1 MKIKF
6 LPAALLFPLL
16 ASAGVQY
23 NESDLRVRN
32 MQVTKVNQQINVRM
46 DLDYTNVPLK
56 SSQEM
61 TVTPVLRSGNDE
73 IVMPTVVF
81 AGRQRYYYRLRNNDT
96 GVPLMRSGKEAT
108 MAYEASFPYQP
119 WMNNSELV
127 VNYRVDGCC
136 GNQLASFSTP
146 LQSVNFTPPAY
157 TAEYVYIPPQA
168 EKVKIRQESGTAY
181 IDFVVNRTDINP
193 GYRNNAAELAK
204 ITTTVNNVKNDPDI
218 TITGMSIKGFASPE
232 GNYENNVRLAK
243 GRTAAL
249 EQYVQDI
256 YQFPDGFIKTSSDPS
271 NFDGLKD
278 YLMANDIAEKDGILA
293 ILNSDL
299 SPYDKNMKIRTSYP
313 GEYAWLLKNVYPGL
327 RKSDYKIDYTV
338 RSYTDVAEIFQVMK
352 VAPQKLSLS
361 EFYLA
366 AQSLQPGTD
375 AFNEVFD
382 IAVRMFPNDEI
393 ANLNAANS
401 AMQRGDLVSAS
412 KYLNKAGN
420 SNEVLYAQGV
430 LAALRN
436 DHATAM
442 QIFSRLQNVMPQ
454 AAEAL
459 GQLQAI
465 KDFNGK

>member
-6 LPAALLFPLL
+6 LLAALLFPFL

-23 NESDLRVRN
+23 NKSDLKPQN
-32 MQVTKVNQQINVRM
+32 LQVTKIHQQMSVKM
-46 DLDYTNVPLK
+46 DLDYTRVPVK
-56 SSQEM
+56 TSQEL
-61 TVTPVLRSGNDE
+61 TVTPVLRSGNNE
-73 IVMPTVVF
+73 MVMPSVVIS
-81 AGRQRYYYRLRNNDT
+81 GRQRYYYRLRNDDT
-96 GVPLMRSGKEAT
+96 NVTLLRSGKDAT
-108 MAYEASFPYQP
+108 MAYTASFPYQP

-127 VNYRVDGCC
+127 LNYKVDGCC
-136 GNQLASFSTP
+136 GSPKAAFDIP
-146 LQSVNFTPPAY
+146 LYDVNFTPPTY
-157 TAEYVYIPPQA
+157 TAEYVYIPPKA

-181 IDFVVNRTDINP
+181 IDFVVNKTDINP
-193 GYRNNAAELAK
+193 AYRNNAAELAK

-243 GRTAAL
+243 GRTQAL
-249 EQYVQDI
+249 EQYVQNI
-256 YQFPDGFIKTSSDPS
+256 YKFPDGFIKTSSDAS

-278 YLMANDIAEKDGILA
+278 YLMANDVAEKAGILD
-293 ILNSDL
+293 IINSDL
-299 SPYDKNMKIRTSYP
+299 NPYDKNMKIRTSYP
-313 GEYAWLLKNVYPGL
+313 EEYAWLLKNVYPGL

-338 RSYTDVAEIFQVMK
+338 RSYTDVAEIFRVMK

-366 AQSLQPGTD
+366 AQSLQPGTE

-382 IAVRMFPNDEI
+382 IAVKMFPNDEI

-401 AMQRGDLVSAS
+401 AMQRGDLVSAA

-420 SNEVLYAQGV
+420 SNEALYAQGV

-436 DHATAM
+436 DHASAM
-442 QIFSRLQNVMPQ
+442 HIFSRLQNVMPQ

-459 GQLQAI
+459 RQLQAI
-465 KDFNGK
+465 KDFNGN

>member
-6 LPAALLFPLL
+6 LLAALLFPFL

-23 NESDLRVRN
+23 NESDLKVRN
-32 MQVTKVNQQINVRM
+32 LQVEKVNQQINVRM
-46 DLDYTNVPLK
+46 DLDYTQVPIK
-56 SSQEM
+56 TSQEL
-61 TVTPVLRSGNDE
+61 TVTPVLRSGNNE
-73 IVMPTVVF
+73 VEMPSVVF
-81 AGRQRYYYRLRNNDT
+81 SGRQRYYYRLRNDDT
-96 GVPLMRSGKEAT
+96 NVTLKRSGKDAV
-108 MAYEASFPYQP
+108 MAYQASFPYQP
-119 WMNNSELV
+119 WMNNSELII
-127 VNYRVDGCC
+127 NYKVDGCC
-136 GNQLASFSTP
+136 GAPKAAFFTP
-146 LQSVNFTPPAY
+146 LQSVNFTPPTY
-157 TAEYVYIPPQA
+157 TAEYVYIPPKA

-181 IDFVVNRTDINP
+181 IDFVVNKTNIDP
-193 GYRNNAAELAK
+193 AYRNNAAELAK

-218 TITGMSIKGFASPE
+218 TITGMNIKGFASPE
-232 GNYENNVRLAK
+232 GNYENNVRLAQ
-243 GRTAAL
+243 GRTEAL
-249 EQYVQDI
+249 EQYVQNI
-256 YQFPDGFIKTSSDPS
+256 YKFPEGFIKTSFDPS

-299 SPYDKNMKIRTSYP
+299 NPYDKNMKIRKSYP
-313 GEYAWLLKNVYPGL
+313 EEYAWLLKNVYPGL

-338 RSYTDVAEIFQVMK
+338 RSYTDVAEIFRVMK
-352 VAPQKLSLS
+352 TAPHKLSLS

-366 AQSLQPGTD
+366 AQSLQPGTE

-382 IAVRMFPNDEI
+382 IAVKMFPGDEI

-420 SNEVLYAQGV
+420 SNEVLYARGV

-436 DHATAM
+436 EHATAM

-459 GQLQAI
+459 RQLQAI
-465 KDFNGK
+465 RDFNGK